1 MQPMWEI
8 ILGTLGLAAAW
19 LLLILGVEPI
29 PTWFYVAVW
38 YPTLLLLD
46 GLGSLLSGER
56 PLLARPKVA
65 WSLFGWSPVIWLIF
79 EALNFRLETWYYV
92 FLPRSLEERWTG
104 ILVSFATV
112 MPAVVLAA
120 RLLESAKV
128 GTHWRT
134 QPLPLGVPR
143 VEWFVPL
150 GIAAT
155 AAALIWP
162 RYAHPLVWGSFLL
175 IADPLVYRKAPE
187 LSILAD
193 LERGHWGRAGRL
205 MLGGMGIGLLWEL
218 YNHGA
223 RGKWIYTVPWLEEIK
238 WFEMPPLGFLGFPF
252 FALEAWSM
260 YHALA
265 ALKVA
270 VPAAA
275 ESRPRGADLEARAR
289 GPVRAWTAAAAAV
302 AFSAAVLWGMERRT
316 ISSTVPK
323 LEIGTVKV
331 TLWEIARSDP
341 LAVARA
347 FRLSTDSA
355 AALVETARL
364 ATLRGIG
371 LEHATTLRGI
381 GVETVC
387 ELAAGEPGTL
397 WARIHAG
404 KDRPGRRPTEAEVRV
419 WVRAARRACRQ

>member
-1 MQPMWEI
+1 MIEI
-8 ILGTLGLAAAW
+8 SLGTLGLAAAW
-19 LLLILGVEPI
+19 GLRFLGVEPI

-46 GLGSLLSGER
+46 GAASILSRDR
-56 PLLARPKVA
+56 PLLGRAA
-65 WSLFGWSPVIWLIF
+65 LTWSLFGWSPAIWLVF

-92 FLPRSLEERWTG
+92 FLPRWLPERWTG

-112 MPAVVLAA
+112 MPAVVLGA
-120 RLLESAKV
+120 RLLEAAKV
-128 GTHWRT
+128 GTSWQTR
-134 QPLPLGVPR
+134 PLPLGLPR

-175 IADPLVYRKAPE
+175 IADPIVYRKAPQW
-187 LSILAD
+187 SILAD
-193 LERGHWGRAGRL
+193 VEGGRWGRVGRL
-205 MLGGMGIGLLWEL
+205 MLGGLGIGLLWEL

-223 RGKWIYTVPWLEEIK
+223 RGKWIYTVPWLEETK

-265 ALKVA
+265 TLGVA
-270 VPAAA
+270 VPVSPDRGNRTFRPIRGLLAGSLAAA
-275 ESRPRGADLEARAR
+275 
-289 GPVRAWTAAAAAV
+289 
-302 AFSAAVLWGMERRT
+302 FSVAVLWEMEHRT
-316 ISSTVPK
+316 ISSTVSRVEAGPMR
-323 LEIGTVKV
+323 L
-331 TLWEIARSDP
+331 TLWQ
-341 LAVARA
+341 LARA
-347 FRLSTDSA
+347 DPDSLSRVLGISADSA
-355 AALVETARL
+355 FGLARRARL

-371 LEHATTLRGI
+371 WEHAGTLERL

-387 ELAAGEPGTL
+387 QLAVADPRAL
-397 WARIHAG
+397 WARIHGA
-404 KDRPGRRPTEAEVRV
+404 KDRPGERPTEAEVRV
-419 WVRAARRACRQ
+419 WVKAARRACGR

>member
-1 MQPMWEI
+1 MLEI
-8 ILGTLGLAAAW
+8 SLGTVGLAAAW
-19 LLLILGVEPI
+19 LLRFLGVEPI

-38 YPTLLLLD
+38 YPTLVLLD
-46 GLGSLLSGER
+46 GGASILGRDR
-56 PLLARPKVA
+56 PLLGRPQLSLSLFA
-65 WSLFGWSPVIWLIF
+65 WSSAIWLVF

-92 FLPRSLEERWTG
+92 FLPRSVPERWAG

-112 MPAVVLAA
+112 MPAVILAA

-128 GTHWRT
+128 GMRWRT
-134 QPLPLGVPR
+134 APLPLGVPR

-175 IADPLVYRKAPE
+175 IADPIVYRKAPHW
-187 LSILAD
+187 SILAD
-193 LERGHWGRAGRL
+193 LERGRWERAGRL
-205 MLGGMGIGLLWEL
+205 MLGGLGIGLLWEL

-265 ALKVA
+265 ALRVA
-270 VPAAA
+270 VTA
-275 ESRPRGADLEARAR
+275 STDAR
-289 GPVRAWTAAAAAV
+289 GPAFSPIRTLLAGPLAAA
-302 AFSAAVLWGMERRT
+302 FSVAVLLGMEHRT
-316 ISSTVPK
+316 ISSTVP
-323 LEIGTVKV
+323 EVEAGPGRP
-331 TLWEIARSDP
+331 TLWELARSDP
-341 LAVARA
+341 DTWSRALGISPDSA
-347 FRLSTDSA
+347 FRL
-355 AALVETARL
+355 VEMAKL

-371 LEHATTLRGI
+371 LEHAAALRAA

-387 ELAAGEPGTL
+387 QLAAGDSRRL
-397 WARIHAG
+397 WIGIHTE
-404 KDRPGRRPTEAEVRV
+404 KDRPGKRPTEAEVRV
-419 WVRAARRACRQ
+419 WVRAARHACER